1 LEGLGLGWCLH
12 SMCMLPVT
20 LQQVKPNPP
29 TKPQWPRPVRHRM
42 IQLASVIDYAIEV
55 CRDLAAAS
63 CSLV

>member
-1 LEGLGLGWCLH
+1 
-12 SMCMLPVT
+12 MCMLPAA
-20 LQQVKPNPP
+20 LEQVKPNPP

-55 CRDLAAAS
+55 CRDLAATS